1 MNRVWLTLKPGLAS
15 LVNLALV
22 LSISQPLL
30 AFPLSAQAATTIFSD
45 SFGSSPSNTVTGW
58 IDSDVGASD
67 AAIKTNPD
75 NRPGSAT
82 TGYVQLKKKT
92 SYIATTSVSTIGLEN
107 ISLEFYWR
115 GAGDADGG
123 ELLVV
128 EWKKSSDSNYATST
142 TLDLTDETW
151 GQENLSLPSS
161 ADDTTIDIRFRI
173 QTNANDEA
181 ALIDDVSLVGDAVNN
196 NEEEQ
201 EEEEE
206 EEEPQETDYAVY
218 GLKYNDANANGT
230 RDNGEEGLG
239 GVTMKL
245 YQDGDVASTTVT
257 SWDGN
262 FGFNNLELGEEYL
275 ICEELPAGWHQ
286 TDPTEDGGST
296 WRAEGRKKCKNDTW
310 GYEVEISEPEAYS
323 FEFGNVKGGL
333 IMGIKYRDNNNNG
346 ERDEEESNLA
356 DWTIRLYDSEGEEVA
371 ETKTTWDGYFT
382 FDGLEPGTYTVC
394 EVIPDNDDNWRQ
406 TDPTEEGG
414 SSWRAEGRVFCE
426 TEDTWGYNFEIGW
439 GDEEYSFI
447 FGNVPGAILA
457 GWKYNDANANGQRDG
472 AFPTE
477 EDGERGI
484 TNHPIK
490 LYKIDDENESEW
502 EEVATTYTDPDLW
515 AKGMFYFKGL
525 EPGDYYMCEEMPALG
540 EWLQTDPREDGGSTW
555 RAEGRIE
562 CPNGTWGYVI
572 DDLDWGDEE
581 YSYSFGN
588 HKYAA
593 VRVTKI
599 AVPDTGTFNFTLE
612 GTDNDYEKTLST
624 FGSTEVGEPLEFLK
638 LLPGAYKLSEALPE
652 GWDGVQTSE
661 CTDGV
666 NSVDPGSITLTSGLE
681 VNCTFNNS
689 EYGVISGYKFEDR
702 EANGTRTNPTDEP
715 GLSGWTIKLYQAG
728 EGGLTEVGS
737 TATDETGF
745 YAFSKLGAGTYY
757 VCEESQG
764 GWTQSTPTSGYACEN
779 GTLGYEVEIE
789 AGEINAGSDFGNW
802 RAGGITGYKW
812 HDLNHDGIKDEDE
825 PKLSDW
831 VIFIDKNGNDILD
844 GDETNTT
851 TDENGEYSFSGLNAG
866 MAYELREV
874 AQGGWVQTYPAG
886 DGAQTV
892 VVLSGQDVSANFGNH
907 EGEIPVPDTE
917 APNTIIT
924 SPNPETEWFDKIWI
938 TGTTTDNVAVAT
950 TTLSF
955 AIWDGE
961 DCGSYSEIVDLGNPA
976 LNAIF
981 DWMYEWTPGVEGD
994 FCIQANG
1001 TDTSGNEEH
1010 TATVFPIKFK
1020 KTATTTPPIEEEEN
1034 GGGGGSGNDDGPT
1047 KKLTDNGDDNN
1058 GGTGGG
1064 DGTTDD
1070 DNVTNPN
1077 PNANNLLGLGGN
1089 AGVAGGVAPLALLTG
1104 DDEGGTTT
1112 ELGAGTSTAT
1122 TTDNSNLLAA
1132 IGGLDWLGEWWFWL
1146 LLILVILAIIGGY
1159 YYWRRRQENY

>member
-1 MNRVWLTLKPGLAS
+1 MKMNRVWFTLKPGLAS

-45 SFGSSPSNTVTGW
+45 GFESNNFSNWTSETGDWETQGGGHTGSKHAEVSD
-58 IDSDVGASD
+58 IDSGEDLLVKA
-67 AAIKTNPD
+67 
-75 NRPGSAT
+75 
-82 TGYVQLKKKT
+82 
-92 SYIATTSVSTIGLEN
+92 VSTENYEN
-107 ISLEFYWR
+107 ITVSYWYKIIHDLESTDHLYIEWSDN
-115 GAGDADGG
+115 GGSTWSTVEDHTDIADNGS
-123 ELLVV
+123 
-128 EWKKSSDSNYATST
+128 WISNSI
-142 TLDLTDETW
+142 DL
-151 GQENLSLPSS
+151 PAS
-161 ADDTTIDIRFRI
+161 ADDNSDFRLRFRVHLEEE
-173 QTNANDEA
+173 DEESEKDEFW
-181 ALIDDVSLVGDAVNN
+181 LDDVVIAGDSTNN
-196 NEEEQ
+196 DN

-206 EEEPQETDYAVY
+206 EEEPQQTDYAVY

-257 SWDGN
+257 AWDGN

-346 ERDEEESNLA
+346 ERDEEEPNLA

-477 EDGERGI
+477 EDGEKGI

-490 LYKIDDENESEW
+490 LYKIDDENEGEW
-502 EEVATTYTDPDLW
+502 EEVATTYTDSDLW

-540 EWLQTDPREDGGSTW
+540 EWTQTDPTADGGSTW

-757 VCEESQG
+757 VCEEPQG

-779 GTLGYEVEIE
+779 GTLGYEVEVE
-789 AGEINAGSDFGNW
+789 AGEINAGEDFGNW

-866 MAYELREV
+866 QAYELREV

-917 APNTIIT
+917 APETIIYA
-924 SPNPETEWFDKIWI
+924 PNPGSLWENFIHI
-938 TGTTTDNVAVAT
+938 MGTTTDNVGVAS

-955 AIWDGE
+955 AIYNGE
-961 DCGSYSEIVDLGNPA
+961 GCEDYSEIVTLGNPD
-976 LNAIF
+976 LDAIF
-981 DWMYEWTPGVEGD
+981 DWIYDWVPGADGD
-994 FCIQANG
+994 YCIQANG

-1010 TATVFPIKFK
+1010 TATVYPIKFTK
-1020 KTATTTPPIEEEEN
+1020 AATTTPPVDEEEEN
-1034 GGGGGSGNDDGPT
+1034 GGGGNSGNDDGPT

-1070 DNVTNPN
+1070 GNVTN

>member
-1 MNRVWLTLKPGLAS
+1 MKMNRVWLTLKPGLAS

-30 AFPLSAQAATTIFSD
+30 AFPLSAQAATPIFTD
-45 SFGSSPSNTVTGW
+45 GFEGVTEFGDWTSFDTPKWDVINSAPSAHAGSKRAEVTGG
-58 IDSDVGASD
+58 DS
-67 AAIKTNPD
+67 
-75 NRPGSAT
+75 
-82 TGYVQLKKKT
+82 
-92 SYIATTSVSTIGLEN
+92 
-107 ISLEFYWR
+107 
-115 GAGDADGG
+115 GDSI
-123 ELLVV
+123 LR
-128 EWKKSSDSNYATST
+128 KATST
-142 TLDLTDETW
+142 V
-151 GQENLSLPSS
+151 GYENLVLSYWYKSVSLESGDDLYVEYTTDGSTWNTLFTLSDGSESVNWQEKTHNLPSA
-161 ADDTTIDIRFRI
+161 ADNNANFAFRFRSSLE
-173 QTNANDEA
+173 QGNDA
-181 ALIDDVSLVGDAVNN
+181 VNFDDVSLVGDAVNN
-196 NEEEQ
+196 EEE

-239 GVTMKL
+239 GVTIKL

-257 SWDGN
+257 AWDGN

-286 TDPTEDGGST
+286 TDPTADGGST

-346 ERDEEESNLA
+346 ERDEEEPNLA

-477 EDGERGI
+477 EDGEKGI

-490 LYKIDDENESEW
+490 LYKIDDENEGEW
-502 EEVATTYTDPDLW
+502 EEVATTYTDSDLW

-831 VIFIDKNGNDILD
+831 VIFIDKNGNNILD

-907 EGEIPVPDTE
+907 EGEIPVPDTQAPE
-917 APNTIIT
+917 TIIYAPNSGSLWENFIHIM
-924 SPNPETEWFDKIWI
+924 
-938 TGTTTDNVAVAT
+938 GTTTDNIGVAS

-955 AIWDGE
+955 AIYNGE
-961 DCGSYSEIVDLGNPA
+961 DCEDYSEIVTLGNPD
-976 LNAIF
+976 LDAIF
-981 DWMYEWTPGVEGD
+981 DWIYDWVPGADGD
-994 FCIQANG
+994 YCIQANG

-1010 TATVFPIKFK
+1010 TATVYPIKFTK
-1020 KTATTTPPIEEEEN
+1020 AATTTPPVDEEEEN
-1034 GGGGGSGNDDGPT
+1034 GGGGSSGNDDGPT

-1070 DNVTNPN
+1070 GNVTN